1 MVALSVLLPLL
12 LQQQD
17 EAEHLPSLL
26 TLLSSLGVHTDADL
40 LFARQALPPEA
51 DALRPKIQSF
61 LASEG
66 RSADALYLAALDNRQ
81 SETLARTG
89 CGRLDDTLLDGGFRP
104 GEVVELTGGTG
115 SGKTF
120 LSLQTVLRTLL
131 DNPDAFALWLDT
143 TSTFSAER
151 AQKMLA
157 ALANERRDSI
167 SVDTAAEDSRPPL
180 DRLIV
185 ARSFELGSITR
196 LVQKVAKEGFPGDA
210 AVDEKADEEQKEE
223 MRVDVVPET
232 AEAADAA
239 PSLTGGY
246 ARLQDSPDAQPAQG
260 RPRQLRFVVI
270 DSVTPVFRTL
280 LNAVSA
286 EGHAKMVS
294 FMRLL
299 RSLPC
304 VTLLTN
310 NTTTSAPNGP
320 GLSVFPSLRGT
331 KPALGPTFTYL
342 CDWTIWIGRTGE
354 AFPASRDERG
364 RVVEVWRSRR
374 APAHRW
380 TAFEMDGVNYV

>member
-1 MVALSVLLPLL
+1 MPRT
-12 LQQQD
+12 Q
-17 EAEHLPSLL
+17 
-26 TLLSSLGVHTDADL
+26 
-40 LFARQALPPEA
+40 
-51 DALRPKIQSF
+51 
-61 LASEG
+61 LA
-66 RSADALYLAALDNRQ
+66 
-81 SETLARTG
+81 
-89 CGRLDDTLLDGGFRP
+89 
-104 GEVVELTGGTG
+104 
-115 SGKTF
+115 
-120 LSLQTVLRTLL
+120 LQTVLRTLL
-131 DNPDAFALWLDT
+131 DSPNAFALWLDT

-157 ALANERRDSI
+157 ALANEQRDSI
-167 SVDTAAEDSRPPL
+167 SVDTADSRPPL

-196 LVQKVAKEGFPGDA
+196 LVQKVAKEGFPGDE

-232 AEAADAA
+232 ARAAADAA
-239 PSLTGGY
+239 PGLTGGF
-246 ARLQDSPDAQPAQG
+246 AHLQEPPDAQPAQR
-260 RPRQLRFVVI
+260 RPMQLRFVVI

-280 LNAVSA
+280 LSAVSA

-299 RSLPC
+299 RSLSC

-310 NTTTSAPNGP
+310 STTTSAPSGP
-320 GLSVFPSLRGT
+320 GLSVFPSLGGT

-364 RVVEVWRSRR
+364 RVVDVWRSRR
-374 APAHRW
+374 AVSYRVFSGRARAEMVVRSLRTDGRHSRW
-380 TAFEMDGVNYV
+380 MVSITCSKRWDPLHVSLLSEQAPTPPPEATAP